1 MMGKKMT
8 LGALLMSTGVAILSS
23 NTLAAADL
31 QSVVEQRIK
40 NDRSGACLIA
50 ARVSDTVDWAR
61 ACAGAERDL
70 NRASR
75 FEIGSVSK
83 AMQGIVVA
91 ALVEEGVLDIDE
103 PLADLLPEGSQ
114 VPRHGDEPIRIRH
127 LLTHESGLPR
137 LPAGMPMSDPHDPY
151 ADVDAET
158 LIGFLA
164 DTELSRAP
172 GEAFEYSNFGAMLL
186 TVAISHRSG
195 RDFDELLEEILF
207 APLAMDDAGLDG
219 AVAQGHDLLG
229 NPVVPWHFHTNLAG
243 VGGVRASLDDLI
255 RFMQANLNGPD
266 NAIGEAIARSHEV
279 LASPSGQAMGWGWLH
294 LTINERPVLFHNGG
308 TAGMSTELVMDLE
321 QGMGVV
327 VLADTGLAMRGG
339 LTDLALHLLDP
350 GVDLKA
356 PQQVQE
362 RAASVDAQPLS
373 DFEGEYALY
382 DGDEPF
388 MGMVL
393 RIFEQEGNLSL
404 QAYTPQNEQPA
415 LELDHAGTDHFIRED
430 IDVEIR
436 FLRGDDGKVKGL
448 DFSQAALELEG
459 RRR

>member
-1 MMGKKMT
+1 MGKKLGM
-8 LGALLMSTGVAILSS
+8 GALLISTGVAILSS
-23 NTLAAADL
+23 NALAGPDL
-31 QSVVEQRIK
+31 RSVLEQRIK
-40 NDRSGACLIA
+40 NDRSGACVLA
-50 ARVSDTVDWAR
+50 ARVTDTVEWAR
-61 ACAGAERDL
+61 ACAGKERDL
-70 NRASR
+70 DRTSR

-91 ALVEEGVLDIDE
+91 ALAEEGVLDIGE
-103 PLADLLPEGSQ
+103 PLVDLLPEGSK
-114 VPRHGDEPIRIRH
+114 VPRQGDEPIRIRH
-127 LLTHESGLPR
+127 LLTHDSGLPR
-137 LPAGMPMSDPHDPY
+137 LPAGMPMSKPHDPY
-151 ADVDAET
+151 ADLDEET
-158 LIGFLA
+158 LLGLLA
-164 DTELSRAP
+164 DTKLSRAP
-172 GEAFEYSNFGAMLL
+172 GEQFEYSNFGAMLL
-186 TVAISHRSG
+186 SLAISHRSG
-195 RDFDELLEEILF
+195 RDFDELLEEIIF
-207 APLAMDDAGLDG
+207 SPLSMDDAGLGG
-219 AVAQGHDLLG
+219 AVVQGHDVMG
-229 NPVVPWHFHTNLAG
+229 NPVVPWSFHTNLAG

-255 RFMQANLNGPD
+255 RFVQANLHEPD
-266 NAIGEAIARSHEV
+266 TDIGEAIARSHEV
-279 LASPSGQAMGWGWLH
+279 LAAPSGQSMGWGWLH
-294 LTINERPVLFHNGG
+294 LEINDRSVLFHNGG
-308 TAGMSTELVMDLE
+308 TAGMSTELVMDMD

-373 DFEGEYALY
+373 DFEGEYALH

-415 LELDHAGTDHFIRED
+415 LDLDHAGTDHFVRED
-430 IDVEIR
+430 IDVAIR

-448 DFSQAALELEG
+448 AFSQAGLELEG